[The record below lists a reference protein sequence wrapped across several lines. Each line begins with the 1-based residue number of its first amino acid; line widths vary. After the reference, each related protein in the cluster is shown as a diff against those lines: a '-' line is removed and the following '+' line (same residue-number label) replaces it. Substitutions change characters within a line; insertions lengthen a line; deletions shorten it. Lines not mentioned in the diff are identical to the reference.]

1 MEDKT
6 IHYRKLRATSHW
18 LLQTLVQ
25 CMLVWSVANTLV
37 LIVNRYVNGFHIP
50 KNREYIAYALLIFF
64 YILIRFPN
72 LISRYEA
79 IEKGKARTK
88 QGGYNQKNETNARF
102 AKVNKLPPLVTNPEL
117 TLLIREY
124 KRKKILSVALY
135 CCSGLAIILGFT
147 SLFFLLFVYDFSP
160 LKSNPVP
167 ELDQFILPI
176 MMACVTTFYTIRVII
191 FRLSKLDEQLVSK
204 VTALKQ
210 SIEKNVPIEKAI
222 SPLGFPPEIMDGDNH
237 LVVSMA
243 AFVRHCVE
251 NGLYDPYTIEA
262 WRPIDGLVY
271 NAKGKPISAKQL
283 AQSYQD
289 QLMKGTIMPPHTS

>member
-18 LLQTLVQ
+18 LLQTLIQ

-37 LIVNRYVNGFHIP
+37 LIFNRYVNGFHIP
-50 KNREYIAYALLIFF
+50 KNREYVAYALLILF
-64 YILIRFPN
+64 YVLIRFPD

-88 QGGYNQKNETNARF
+88 QGGDNPKNETDTRV
-102 AKVNKLPPLVTNPEL
+102 AKANKLPPLVTNPEL

-147 SLFFLLFVYDFSP
+147 SIFFLLFVYDFSP
-160 LKSNPVP
+160 MKSNPVP

-176 MMACVTTFYTIRVII
+176 MMACVTTFYTIRVIVY
-191 FRLSKLDEQLVSK
+191 RLSKLDEQFVSK
-204 VTALKQ
+204 VAALKL
-210 SIEKNVPIEKAI
+210 SIGKNAPIEKVI

-237 LVVSMA
+237 LAVSMA

-251 NGLYDPYTIEA
+251 NGLYVPYTIEA
-262 WRPIDGLVY
+262 WRPIDGLVL
-271 NAKGKPISAKQL
+271 NGKGRPISAKQL

-289 QLMKGTIMPPHTS
+289 QLMKGTITPPHIS